1 MTTEY
6 ASAGTMSGDESLPSV
21 IRIFIFTDEKGR
33 AAAAGK
39 IRGALEEFV
48 PGAGAEV
55 YEDVMPDGDQGSSM
69 QDEWLDANPGA
80 DVGERARQ
88 RITIVVPGLSH
99 AELADLSAPLAGV
112 VSPGW
117 GTGVAAERAHGEGS
131 VPCRVAV
138 GRADEQPGTPPAAVD
153 HRSV

>member
-1 MTTEY
+1 
-6 ASAGTMSGDESLPSV
+6 MSGDESLPSV
-21 IRIFIFTDEKGR
+21 IRLFLFTDEPGR
-33 AAAAGK
+33 AAAADK

-48 PGAGAEV
+48 PGSGAQV
-55 YEDVMPDGDQGSSM
+55 YEDVMPDGAQGSSM
-69 QDEWLDANPGA
+69 QDEWREANPGIE
-80 DVGERARQ
+80 VGERARQ
-88 RITIVVPGLSH
+88 RITVVVPGLSH
-99 AELADLSAPLAGV
+99 AELADLSGPLADV